1 MKSVKQQYIDLKEGK
16 MTQAQFMRNVRMS
29 LPQYVTNVTS
39 FDDTVKI
46 LRNKAILTE
55 ADIKDKN
62 QEKLEKY
69 SQYTYTLN
77 GKKVFPEIAFF
88 NNILKAELDDTLYIL
103 SEPID
108 GVIELNPIKGKTG
121 MYTEE
126 MENPSKTYSVYELSS
141 GQPYNFYNEEE
152 NKFIWSEPTKATLYT
167 KEEAEM
173 KRKELLQPRID
184 AYQRTG
190 ENYKEIHIGDL
201 YEKNILREA
210 NTKSPLIIN
219 GKKVASYTQNGD
231 KSYSVAYENGDIE
244 TIAVSNDIWDK
255 INMLDEA
262 GMGIKPMQTPEDKYG
277 VNKKIDQ
284 SELNFLK
291 KIYAKNPTEK
301 IKKMIDDLEQRMSL
315 NESYTTNTSGKELY
329 SRFSEIDNLN
339 GQEVLIGTDYE
350 LAKNNNLTKKEAT
363 RIVVKNLKKN
373 PFYYTDTLMSGVEGY
388 KAQYM
393 NKFKPGSDQMRD
405 VKSNDLVDKTNGMT
419 SPKGVEKTK
428 ASSNKANKETNE
440 PEAGIKLMSLIAKT
454 VRGVKKMD
462 ATGEKMKKL
471 SLKESARISD
481 KIIDLAD
488 KIHKEL
494 VSMGPTDSKDKLS
507 LITKYASNVKGD
519 DLKDLNFLL
528 YQKSAEEIHEY
539 STLPGGDN
547 MTDVAGHQMDEAKAS
562 SLSVGDKFKI
572 AADLGK
578 FVMGEEVEVVS
589 MEPFGNDI
597 KLVLSNGKDKD
608 DFYLDRN
615 DEI

>member
-29 LPQYVTNVTS
+29 LPEYITNVTS
-39 FDDTVKI
+39 FNDTVKI

-69 SQYTYTLN
+69 DQYTYTLN
-77 GKKVFPEIAFF
+77 GKEVFPELAFF
-88 NNILKAELDDTLYIL
+88 NNILKAELDDTIYRI
-103 SEPID
+103 SEPVN
-108 GVIELNPIKGKTG
+108 GVVELNPIKGKTG
-121 MYTEE
+121 MYTEAD
-126 MENPSKTYSVYELSS
+126 
-141 GQPYNFYNEEE
+141 
-152 NKFIWSEPTKATLYT
+152 I
-167 KEEAEM
+167 
-173 KRKELLQPRID
+173 
-184 AYQRTG
+184 
-190 ENYKEIHIGDL
+190 
-201 YEKNILREA
+201 
-210 NTKSPLIIN
+210 KSPLTIN
-219 GKKVASYTQNGD
+219 GKIVASFTQNGD
-231 KSYSVAYENGDIE
+231 KSYSVAYENGDTE

-255 INMLDEA
+255 INMLD
-262 GMGIKPMQTPEDKYG
+262 
-277 VNKKIDQ
+277 
-284 SELNFLK
+284 
-291 KIYAKNPTEK
+291 KNPTG
-301 IKKMIDDLEQRMSL
+301 L

-329 SRFSEIDNLN
+329 SRFAEVDNLN

-350 LAKNNNLTKKEAT
+350 LAKNNNLTRKEAT
-363 RIVVKNLKKN
+363 KIVIKNLKKN
-373 PFYYTDTLMSGVEGY
+373 QFYYTDTLMSGVEGY
-388 KAQYM
+388 RAQYM
-393 NKFKPGSDQMRD
+393 NKFKPGSDQMKD

-419 SPKGVEKTK
+419 SPKGIEKDK
-428 ASSNKANKETNE
+428 ASSNKAKKETNE
-440 PEAGIKLMSLIAKT
+440 PETGIKLMSLVAKT

-471 SLKESARISD
+471 ALKEVKSEIRR
-481 KIIDLAD
+481 LAD
-488 KIHKEL
+488 KIHSEL
-494 VSMGPTDSKDKLS
+494 VSLGTTDSKDKLS

-572 AADLGK
+572 AANLGK
-578 FVMGEEVEVVS
+578 FVMGEEVEVIS
-589 MEPFGNDI
+589 LEPFGNDI
-597 KLVLSNGKDKD
+597 KLVLSNGKDED